1 MDVVNPRCCGLDV
14 HKKNV
19 VTCILTPGKKE
30 TRTFSSMTS
39 GLEELRDWLMENGV
53 THVAMESTG
62 VFWKP
67 VYNLLEDS
75 FNLLVVNA
83 QHIKKVPGRKT
94 DVKDAEWIAD
104 LLRHGLLKG
113 SFVPDRNQRELRELV
128 RYRRTLIQERADVVN
143 RVQKVLEGANI
154 KLASVASNVVGV
166 SGRAMLEAMI
176 CGTDDSQALAALA
189 KGKLKDKQHDLAE
202 ALRGLVGAHQRMM
215 LDSLLRHIDFLD
227 SEISRLD
234 REVTERMR
242 PFEEDIKRLDGIHGV
257 GRRSIEEV
265 LAEIGT
271 DMSRFPTA
279 ENLASWAKLCPGN
292 NESAGK
298 RKSGSTGHGNP
309 WLRAVLVQVAWG
321 AAHTK
326 RTYLSTLYHRLAGRR
341 GKKRAIVAV
350 AHAVLIIIYMMLRNH
365 TSYQDLGEQHFDQLN
380 PESVLNR
387 AIRRIEKLGYRVTL
401 TAEGAGEPVLQPV
414 FS

>member
-1 MDVVNPRCCGLDV
+1 MDIVNPRCCGLDV
-14 HKKNV
+14 HKKTV
-19 VTCILTPGKKE
+19 VACVLTPGKKE

-39 GLEELRDWLMENGV
+39 PLEELRGWLTENSV

-75 FNLLVVNA
+75 FTLLVVNA
-83 QHIKKVPGRKT
+83 QHIKNVPGRKT
-94 DVKDAEWIAD
+94 DVRDAEWIAD
-104 LLRHGLLKG
+104 LLRHGLLKA
-113 SFVPDRNQRELRELV
+113 SFIPDRKQRELRELV
-128 RYRRTLIQERADVVN
+128 RYRRTLIQERSEVVN

-154 KLASVASNVVGV
+154 KLSSVASNVVGV

-176 CGTDDSQALAALA
+176 CGLDDSQALAALA

-202 ALRGLVGAHQRMM
+202 ALKGLVGAHQRMM

-234 REVTERMR
+234 REVAERMH
-242 PFEEDIKRLDGIHGV
+242 PFEADIERLDGIHGM
-257 GRRSIEEV
+257 GKRAIEEV

-271 DMSRFPTA
+271 DMSRFPSA
-279 ENLASWAKLCPGN
+279 DNLASWAKLCPGN

-298 RKSGSTGHGNP
+298 RKSGRTGHGNV
-309 WLRAVLVQVAWG
+309 WLRAILVQVAWG
-321 AAHTK
+321 ASHTK
-326 RTYLSTLYHRLAGRR
+326 GTYLSALYHRLAGRR
-341 GKKRAIVAV
+341 GAKRAIIAV
-350 AHAVLIIIYMMLRNH
+350 AHAVLVIIYMMLRNH
-365 TSYQDLGEQHFDQLN
+365 TTYHDLGEKHFDQLN
-380 PESVLNR
+380 PQSVLNR
-387 AIRRIEKLGYRVTL
+387 AIRRIEKLGYKVTL
-401 TAEGAGEPVLQPV
+401 TASEPNETALQPV